1 MGCDIHIFL
10 ERYIDGEWECVD
22 TFPTVV
28 VDRYL
33 RSSTVRTSS
42 LPDYLH
48 HNITD
53 RDYKLFSAIAGVRI
67 QASTE
72 QSRMPRGF
80 PQDASK
86 PVKRIFN
93 EWGND
98 AHSASWLFAD
108 EFCEA
113 YLTHKISP
121 EEVSKL
127 IAYRMEHSEDSL
139 WEVVMN
145 MHIHDVH
152 PEHADPQ
159 NYRFVFFFDN

>member
-28 VDRYL
+28 VDRYFSSSELKESAL
-33 RSSTVRTSS
+33 R
-42 LPDYLH
+42 DYMH

-53 RDYKLFSAIAGVRI
+53 RNYKLFSAIAGVRK
-67 QASTE
+67 QSSTE
-72 QSRMPRGF
+72 QSRVPRGF

-93 EWGND
+93 EWGVD

-113 YLTHKISP
+113 YLTHNIP
-121 EEVSKL
+121 TEEASKL
-127 IAYRMEHSEDSL
+127 IARRLESSEDSL
-139 WEVVMN
+139 WELVMCT
-145 MHIHDVH
+145 HIHDVH
-152 PEHADPQ
+152 PEHADPKA
-159 NYRFVFFFDN
+159 YRFVFFFDN